1 MSAPKKQATLGRF
14 FTALK
19 RPQDGAMPEV
29 PVKKS
34 RLEPPERPASPA
46 CEVPGEVP
54 GEELKNSC
62 SEPADQPAAE
72 AALPQ
77 PISAVLRAQNV
88 PVKSATSSVMYAELC
103 AVYEVVEATSSR
115 LSITKLCAD
124 FMYSVL
130 KRDPGHLIPVTYLFI
145 NRLGPDYEPGLELG
159 LGEGILIK
167 TISDACGKS
176 AAQVK
181 SSYRECGDLGTV
193 AQQARVVQPT
203 MFKPKPL
210 TVRDVFSTL
219 QTIAQAE
226 GKDSQGKKIRLI
238 KKMLTACQG
247 MEAKYLIR
255 SLESKLRIG
264 LAEKTVLVALSK
276 AILTHEHDGK
286 EPSPEQI
293 DAAEALV
300 RDTFCQVP
308 NYEMIINAALE
319 HGIMNLAQ
327 HCVLTPGIPLKPMLA
342 KPTKSITEVLD
353 RFQGQRFTCEYKY
366 DGERA
371 QVHLME
377 DGTIRIYSRN
387 SENMTERY
395 PEIQFQ
401 QFLAHPQTTRSL
413 IIDCE
418 AVAWDKE
425 KQKILPF
432 QVLSTRKRKGV
443 ELKDIKVRVCLFAF
457 DLLYLNGES
466 MLKCSLADRR
476 NQLYSV
482 LKVVPGELQFAN
494 EITTMELSELQTYL
508 EQSVSDSCEGLM
520 VKMLDGEESQYEP
533 SKRSRNW
540 LKLKKDYLEGVGDSL
555 DLAVLGAYYGRGK
568 RTGTYGG
575 FLLGCYNPDLEE
587 FETCC
592 KIGTGFSE
600 EVLQSL
606 YTQLKDTVIPAPR
619 GDVSYD
625 DSNPPDVWFE
635 PTMLFEVL
643 TADLSLSPVYKAGR
657 DVYGKGISLRFP
669 RFLRIRAD
677 KSVTDATSSDQ
688 IVEFY
693 QKQAHSSG

>member
-19 RPQDGAMPEV
+19 RPQDGATAAAT
-29 PVKKS
+29 VKKS
-34 RLEPPERPASPA
+34 KVEAAECLAAPAGHEQDA
-46 CEVPGEVP
+46 EV
-54 GEELKNSC
+54 KNSLP
-62 SEPADQPAAE
+62 ELADKPAPGGVLPQAASAVPRAQSSPVKPAA
-72 AALPQ
+72 
-77 PISAVLRAQNV
+77 S
-88 PVKSATSSVMYAELC
+88 TSVMYADLC
-103 AVYEVVEATSSR
+103 AVFEAVEATSSR

-130 KRDPGHLIPVTYLFI
+130 KCDPGHLIPVTYLFI

-176 AAQVK
+176 AAQVR

-219 QTIAQAE
+219 QAIAQAE

-286 EPSPEQI
+286 EPSPEQV

-308 NYEMIINAALE
+308 NYEMIINAALQY
-319 HGIMNLAQ
+319 GIMNLPQ

-395 PEIQFQ
+395 PEIQFH
-401 QFLAHPQTTRSL
+401 QFLANPQTTRSL

-418 AVAWDKE
+418 AVAWDNE

-443 ELKDIKVRVCLFAF
+443 ELKDVKVRVCLFAF

-466 MLKCSLADRR
+466 LLKCSLADRR
-476 NQLYSV
+476 KHLYSV

-508 EQSVSDSCEGLM
+508 EQSVSASCEGLM

-606 YTQLKDTVIPAPR
+606 HAQLKDTVIAAPR

-625 DSNPPDVWFE
+625 DSSPPDVWFE
-635 PTMLFEVL
+635 PAMLFEVL

-669 RFLRIRAD
+669 RFLRIRED

-693 QKQAHSSG
+693 QRQANSSG